1 MLDNFYHCSLV
12 LYRLLV
18 PKIINIMFA
27 SDYIFLIPLCA
38 LILGQIMEKR
48 GSHLSE
54 IDLSGMRKSDFTDEG
69 LRAISKYCMS
79 LEELNISMCHT
90 FTGNTLQPLLEDA
103 ERAPHLRKLYLSS
116 RQVGQQEMCSQK
128 AYRSFLWSRSLSL
141 LIVQTLLFF

>member
-1 MLDNFYHCSLV
+1 MLDYFYHCSLV

-18 PKIINIMFA
+18 PEITNIMFA
-27 SDYIFLIPLCA
+27 SDYLIPLCV

-90 FTGNTLQPLLEDA
+90 FTGNTLLPLLEDA

-116 RQVGQQEMCSQK
+116 RQVRQQEMCSQ
-128 AYRSFLWSRSLSL
+128 
-141 LIVQTLLFF
+141 